1 MSRSGYDGYN
11 GYEIPQELWDNII
24 HRSING
30 KRGQNMLRDLLAALD
45 AMPNKRLI
53 SDDLIRDGEVCAIG
67 ALGLARGVDIEKLD
81 PSFTRSIAKAFG
93 IAPAMV
99 QEIEYQNDDRVEEE
113 APEQR
118 WERMR
123 HWVASQIKPESADKA
138 VAEMEQGR

>member
-11 GYEIPQELWDNII
+11 GYEIPPELGDNII

>member
-11 GYEIPQELWDNII
+11 GHEIPPELGDNII